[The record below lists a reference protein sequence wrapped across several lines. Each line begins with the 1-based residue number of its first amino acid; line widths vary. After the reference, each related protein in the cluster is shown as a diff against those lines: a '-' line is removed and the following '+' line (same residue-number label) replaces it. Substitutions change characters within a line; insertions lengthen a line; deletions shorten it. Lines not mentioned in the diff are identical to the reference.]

1 MNYIDKLQ
9 TKRELLKNEII
20 LKEEKFSNIYNSLFN
35 NYQEDMIERLIQK
48 LSLITTFGNGIR
60 IGINIL
66 NALLGK
72 K

>member
-1 MNYIDKLQ
+1 MNYIDKLE

-66 NALLGK
+66 KALLVK